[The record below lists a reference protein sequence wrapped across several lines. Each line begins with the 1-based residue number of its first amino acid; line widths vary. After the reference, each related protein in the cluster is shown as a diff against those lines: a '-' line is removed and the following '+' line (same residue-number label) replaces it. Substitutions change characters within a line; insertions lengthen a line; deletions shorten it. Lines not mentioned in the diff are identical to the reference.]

1 MKKSTVLLI
10 SFLFV
15 GISSFPQTTSIG
27 IFGGTNISSI
37 NGTYFAHSYGSTII
51 KSHTGMQV
59 GLAFDYTLT
68 EALSLYCDPAYIQKG
83 FKYDNYNDKGV
94 IGGAAFH
101 GENRFQYIHLP
112 LTLKLKLFKSKIFYI
127 RSGLY
132 LSFLLRADIT
142 DEFHYAPN
150 PSNPPPDYT
159 DEKINNELNSSTLG
173 FVMGTGVGIPLSSKL
188 KLIIDVAYMMDVTNA
203 LKDKPPAYIW
213 YAKDGIYAT
222 VENVKNRTVAFSL
235 GITYQFK
242 AKN

>member
-27 IFGGTNISSI
+27 IFGGINSSGI
-37 NGTYFAHSYGSTII
+37 NGTYYAHGYGSTIV

-83 FKYDNYNDKGV
+83 FKYENDNEL
-94 IGGAAFH
+94 IGSAHFQ
-101 GENRFQYIHLP
+101 GENRFQYIQLP

-127 RSGLY
+127 RAGLY
-132 LSFLLRADIT
+132 MSFLLRADIT

-150 PSNPPPDYT
+150 PGNPPPDYT

-173 FVMGTGVGIPLSSKL
+173 FVMSTGVGIPLSSKL
-188 KLIIDVAYMMDVTNA
+188 KLIIDAAYMMDVTNA
-203 LKDKPPAYIW
+203 LKDKPPVYYW
-213 YAKDGIYAT
+213 DVKDGIYTT

-235 GITYQFK
+235 GFTYQFK
-242 AKN
+242 TK

>member
-1 MKKSTVLLI
+1 MKKSTILLFG
-10 SFLFV
+10 FLFAC
-15 GISSFPQTTSIG
+15 ISSFSQTASIG
-27 IFGGTNISSI
+27 IFGGINSSGI
-37 NGTYFAHSYGSTII
+37 NGTYYAHGYGSTIV

-59 GLAFDYTLT
+59 GLIFDYPLT
-68 EALSLYCDPAYIQKG
+68 EAFSLYSNPAYIQKG
-83 FKYDNYNDKGV
+83 FKYENDKEM
-94 IGGAAFH
+94 IGGSAFH

-150 PSNPPPDYT
+150 PGNPPPDYT

-188 KLIIDVAYMMDVTNA
+188 KLIIDAAYMMDVTNA

-235 GITYQFK
+235 GLTYQFK
-242 AKN
+242 TK